1 MASVTTPPTETR
13 TFAHRVRLNLDAIDA
28 VVSVAPAKAHQVTQ
42 VVLTLIGLVVL
53 PRESHYMEAVGDGN
67 MSTLAA
73 QGWPTWTIAHDL
85 SRRPEGAADTLGDLL
100 WHLKSVIEAG
110 RIRTT
115 AGDVPFK
122 DVTVFFDQQVAGG
135 GIDTWSA
142 SISAPDLRTF
152 CVRLAELVDRHE

>member
-13 TFAHRVRLNLDAIDA
+13 TFAHRVRLNLDAVDA
-28 VVSVAPAKAHQVTQ
+28 VAAVAPAKAHQITQ
-42 VVLTLIGLVVL
+42 LVLSLVGLIVL
-53 PRESHYMEAVGDGN
+53 PRETHYLHIAGHERVAD
-67 MSTLAA
+67 LAKR
-73 QGWPTWTIAHDL
+73 GWPSWTIVNDL
-85 SRRPEGAADTLGDLL
+85 SRRPGASADTLGDLL

-115 AGDVPFK
+115 SGDVPFK

-135 GIDTWSA
+135 DIATWSA

-152 CVRLAELVDRHE
+152 CVKLAELVDRHD

>member
-1 MASVTTPPTETR
+1 MPPTETR
-13 TFAHRVRLNLDAIDA
+13 AFANRVRLNLDAIDA

-67 MSTLAA
+67 LTGLAA

-85 SRRPEGAADTLGDLL
+85 SRRPEGASDTLADLL
-100 WHLKSVIEAG
+100 WHLRSTIASG
-110 RIRTT
+110 QIRMT
-115 AGDVPFK
+115 AGDRPFA
-122 DVTVFFDQQVAGG
+122 DVSIYFDQQVAGG
-135 GIDTWSA
+135 EIVTWSA

-152 CVRLAELVDRHE
+152 CIKLAGLIAK

>member
-1 MASVTTPPTETR
+1 MPPTETR
-13 TFAHRVRLNLDAIDA
+13 AFAKRVRLNLDAIDA

-67 MSTLAA
+67 LNTLAA

-85 SRRPEGAADTLGDLL
+85 SRRPEGASDTLADLL
-100 WHLKSVIEAG
+100 WHLRSTIASG
-110 RIRTT
+110 QIRMT
-115 AGDVPFK
+115 AGDKPFA
-122 DVTVFFDQQVAGG
+122 DVSIYFDQQVAGG
-135 GIDTWSA
+135 EIVTWSA

-152 CVRLAELVDRHE
+152 CIKLAGLIAT

>member
-1 MASVTTPPTETR
+1 MPSVTTPPTETR
-13 TFAHRVRLNLDAIDA
+13 TFAHRVRLNLDAVDA
-28 VVSVAPAKAHQVTQ
+28 VAQVAPGKAHQLTQ
-42 VVLTLIGLVVL
+42 LVLSFVGLIVL
-53 PRESHYMEAVGDGN
+53 PRETHYLHIAGHER
-67 MSTLAA
+67 LADLA
-73 QGWPTWTIAHDL
+73 TRGWPTWTIVNDL
-85 SRRPEGAADTLGDLL
+85 SRRPGASSDTLADLL
-100 WHLKSVIEAG
+100 WHLRSVITSG

-152 CVRLAELVDRHE
+152 CMKLGELVEREE

>member
-1 MASVTTPPTETR
+1 MPPTETR
-13 TFAHRVRLNLDAIDA
+13 AFAKRVRLNLDAIDA

-67 MSTLAA
+67 LNMLAA

-85 SRRPEGAADTLGDLL
+85 SRRPEGASDTLADLL
-100 WHLKSVIEAG
+100 WHLRSTIASG
-110 RIRTT
+110 QIRMT
-115 AGDVPFK
+115 AGDKPFA
-122 DVTVFFDQQVAGG
+122 DVSIYFDQQVAGG
-135 GIDTWSA
+135 EIVTWSA

-152 CVRLAELVDRHE
+152 CIKLAGLIAT

>member
-1 MASVTTPPTETR
+1 MPPTETR
-13 TFAHRVRLNLDAIDA
+13 AFANRVRLNLDAIDA

-67 MSTLAA
+67 LTGLAA

-85 SRRPEGAADTLGDLL
+85 SRRPEGASDTLADLL
-100 WHLKSVIEAG
+100 WHLRSTIASG
-110 RIRTT
+110 QIRMT
-115 AGDVPFK
+115 AGDRPFA
-122 DVTVFFDQQVAGG
+122 DVSIYFDQQVAGG
-135 GIDTWSA
+135 EIVTWSA

-152 CVRLAELVDRHE
+152 CIKLAGLIAR

>member
-1 MASVTTPPTETR
+1 MPPTETR
-13 TFAHRVRLNLDAIDA
+13 AFANRVRLNLDAIDA

-67 MSTLAA
+67 MNTLAA

-100 WHLKSVIEAG
+100 WHLRSTIASG
-110 RIRTT
+110 QIRMT
-115 AGDVPFK
+115 AGDRPFAE
-122 DVTVFFDQQVAGG
+122 VSIYFDQQVAGG
-135 GIDTWSA
+135 EIVTWSA

-152 CVRLAELVDRHE
+152 CIKLAGLIAK